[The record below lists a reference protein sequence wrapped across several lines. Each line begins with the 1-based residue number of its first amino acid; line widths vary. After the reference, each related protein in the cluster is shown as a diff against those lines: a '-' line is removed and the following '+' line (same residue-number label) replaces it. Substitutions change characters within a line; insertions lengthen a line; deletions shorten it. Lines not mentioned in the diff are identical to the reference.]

1 MNRLPPHDHT
11 KHSDTRLSSPRHE
24 SNYHMSQRQFY
35 EPMETK
41 VDLSKFNWEHDIYKL
56 SVRHN
61 QHVSFFLKNNRKK
74 QCFHFPGKEWSFY
87 HSYFV

>member
-1 MNRLPPHDHT
+1 MEDG
-11 KHSDTRLSSPRHE
+11 
-24 SNYHMSQRQFY
+24 

-61 QHVSFFLKNNRKK
+61 QHVSFFLKNK

-87 HSYFV
+87 LSIIPTLCKNAGLDVEDRMGKWNSFSI